1 MNLFFYF
8 QTKMGV
14 KKRPRCFFDV
24 TISGTRVG
32 RVIFELFSD
41 ITPITCE
48 NFRGLCTGE
57 KGLGKKTGDY
67 PRYSQTTVKWVSSL
81 FSWKK
86 TTIIPL
92 FSEYRFLINLVVFIN
107 VHVYLDPNTT
117 LNFFRAI
124 NIIYYKISIIPCSI
138 DKNLSGIFLPIWRKL
153 SNFWLWND

>member
-1 MNLFFYF
+1 MRKKNCLRDPTDMDLFFLYF

-57 KGLGKKTGDY
+57 KGLGKKTGKKG
-67 PRYSQTTVKWVSSL
+67 VK
-81 FSWKK
+81 
-86 TTIIPL
+86 
-92 FSEYRFLINLVVFIN
+92 
-107 VHVYLDPNTT
+107 
-117 LNFFRAI
+117 
-124 NIIYYKISIIPCSI
+124 
-138 DKNLSGIFLPIWRKL
+138 IFLERLPPSPREKKIIFYRTFEE
-153 SNFWLWND
+153 N